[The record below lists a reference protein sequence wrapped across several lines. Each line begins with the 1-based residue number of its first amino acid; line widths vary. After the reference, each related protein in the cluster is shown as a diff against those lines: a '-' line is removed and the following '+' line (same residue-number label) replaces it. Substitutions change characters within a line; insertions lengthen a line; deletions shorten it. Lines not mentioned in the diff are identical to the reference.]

1 MAEERDADNQTH
13 LTLMSVLLLFWCHI
27 LFEID
32 IFLKITNNSTITKSD
47 EFMERKKLFL
57 IDDRLY
63 SAILRSLEQTHCA
76 CMRFCMSD

>member
-47 EFMERKKLFL
+47 EFMERKKLWMILSLKSSL
-57 IDDRLY
+57 IP
-63 SAILRSLEQTHCA
+63 ILKLIR
-76 CMRFCMSD
+76 